1 MSPGK
6 VPKLDAL
13 GRAGS
18 PDKAGQ
24 GLQGRV
30 GSSRPFRVLDR
41 NDQGLLT
48 GQRLR
53 TGHGPYTGLDGVS
66 ELNWI
71 PGGQSPQGQVGSPR
85 PFRVPRQGWAGSAGR
100 DGFPRIVRRSGH
112 LRPKGQTTYLDLQDN
127 H

>member
-1 MSPGK
+1 MSSGT

-24 GLQGRV
+24 DLQGRV

-41 NDQGLLT
+41 TDQGLLT

-53 TGHGPYTGLDGVS
+53 TGHGPYTGVDGVS
-66 ELNWI
+66 RAKLDPWRSES
-71 PGGQSPQGQVGSPR
+71 PGPG
-85 PFRVPRQGWAGSAGR
+85 RVPEALQGPQTGLGR
-100 DGFPRIVRRSGH
+100 VSGLGWFSKNCSKIRSSE
-112 LRPKGQTTYLDLQDN
+112 T
-127 H
+127 